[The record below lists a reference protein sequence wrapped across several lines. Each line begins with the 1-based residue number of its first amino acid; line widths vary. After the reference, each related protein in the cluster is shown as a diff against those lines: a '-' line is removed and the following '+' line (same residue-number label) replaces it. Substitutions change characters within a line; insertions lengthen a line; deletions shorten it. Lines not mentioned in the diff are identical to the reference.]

1 MTAEIKNIINE
12 FFDGNDPKIYC
23 LTGKWGVG
31 KTHLFNEVFESKKK
45 NNEQKCQDYFYISLF
60 GIFSIDN
67 LRNKV
72 ELKIL
77 GNHISKATEI
87 FKQIK
92 SAIPYLNKIDLSKI
106 SIFKQIKPAIPYL
119 NKIDLSKISISD
131 LYDNKIFQNKIIC
144 FDDIERKSAGLKID
158 EFFGFISDLK
168 ERQKC
173 KILLILND
181 EELKNDKEDYKK
193 YFEKIID
200 HHIKLNRQEIDSF
213 GIVFKNFKENDLVLK
228 YEPLLK
234 EKLEK
239 LKINNIRIIEKLF
252 GYVKKLVN
260 KLNEIDSPKIE
271 DETYRDAL
279 TALCLFFDGKF
290 SPQNEKRRPSNQQ
303 ILKNE
308 LNEEEKNFLWNFGG
322 HIFNLSPIFQEIHD
336 FIENGYFSEK
346 FKEIIIEFNKH
357 YVKNSKKQKF
367 NKAWEKFHGSFQ
379 DNKDEVVNEI
389 YESFIDGIDELNLSD
404 LNGIYKILND
414 LDDVRK
420 EALLDQFYQANKDK
434 KEKFKDDNR
443 IFCDIKEI
451 KEFAEESYKKILKE
465 NFKNIKIEDVVDNFL
480 NKSDI
485 KNNQE
490 NKFYLEQ
497 YSVDDFFDFF
507 VNNNSFDNLK
517 KINLSENYGLE
528 NAREAMEKIKNS
540 GKINELRYRY
550 IKGQ

>member
-31 KTHLFNEVFESKKK
+31 KTHLFNEGFESKKK
-45 NNEQKCQDYFYISLF
+45 KNQQKTQNYFYISLF

-92 SAIPYLNKIDLSKI
+92 S
-106 SIFKQIKPAIPYL
+106 AIPYL

-181 EELKNDKEDYKK
+181 EELKDGEEDFKK

-213 GIVFKNFKENDLVLK
+213 EIVFKKFQENDLVSK

-239 LKINNIRIIEKLF
+239 LKINNIRIIKKLF
-252 GYVKKLVN
+252 GYVEKLIN

-271 DETYRDAL
+271 DETYREAL
-279 TALCLFFDGKF
+279 TALCLFF
-290 SPQNEKRRPSNQQ
+290 
-303 ILKNE
+303 
-308 LNEEEKNFLWNFGG
+308 
-322 HIFNLSPIFQEIHD
+322 
-336 FIENGYFSEK
+336 
-346 FKEIIIEFNKH
+346 
-357 YVKNSKKQKF
+357 
-367 NKAWEKFHGSFQ
+367 
-379 DNKDEVVNEI
+379 
-389 YESFIDGIDELNLSD
+389 
-404 LNGIYKILND
+404 
-414 LDDVRK
+414 
-420 EALLDQFYQANKDK
+420 
-434 KEKFKDDNR
+434 
-443 IFCDIKEI
+443 
-451 KEFAEESYKKILKE
+451 
-465 NFKNIKIEDVVDNFL
+465 
-480 NKSDI
+480 
-485 KNNQE
+485 
-490 NKFYLEQ
+490 
-497 YSVDDFFDFF
+497 
-507 VNNNSFDNLK
+507 
-517 KINLSENYGLE
+517 
-528 NAREAMEKIKNS
+528 
-540 GKINELRYRY
+540 
-550 IKGQ
+550 

>member
-23 LTGKWGVG
+23 ITGKWGIG
-31 KTHLFNEVFESKKK
+31 KTHLFNEVSESKKK
-45 NNEQKCQDYFYISLF
+45 NIEPKSQDYFYISLF
-60 GIFSIDN
+60 GISSIDN

-87 FKQIK
+87 FER
-92 SAIPYLNKIDLSKI
+92 
-106 SIFKQIKPAIPYL
+106 IKPAIPYL

-271 DETYRDAL
+271 DESYRDAL

-303 ILKNE
+303 ILNNE
-308 LNEEEKNFLWNFGG
+308 LNEEERKFLWNFGG
-322 HIFNLSPIFQEIHD
+322 HIFYPSPIFQEIHD
-336 FIENGYFSEK
+336 FIENGYFSKK

-389 YESFIDGIDELNLSD
+389 YESFIDGIDELNLTD
-404 LNGIYKILND
+404 LNSIYKILND

-434 KEKFKDDNR
+434 KEKFKDDW
-443 IFCDIKEI
+443 ICDVEEI

>member
-45 NNEQKCQDYFYISLF
+45 KNQKKSQDYFYISLF
-60 GIFSIDN
+60 GISSIDN

-77 GNHISKATEI
+77 GKQISKATE
-87 FKQIK
+87 FVEWIK
-92 SAIPYLNKIDLSKI
+92 PIIPFLNKM
-106 SIFKQIKPAIPYL
+106 
-119 NKIDLSKISISD
+119 DLSKISISD

-158 EFFGFISDLK
+158 EFFGFILDLK

-181 EELKNDKEDYKK
+181 EELKDGGEDFKK

-213 GIVFKNFKENDLVLK
+213 EIVFKKFQENDLVSK

-239 LKINNIRIIEKLF
+239 LKINNIRIIKKLF
-252 GYVKKLVN
+252 GYVEKLIN

-271 DETYRDAL
+271 DETYREAL

-290 SPQNEKRRPSNQQ
+290 SPQNEERRPSNQQ
-303 ILKNE
+303 ILNNE
-308 LNEEEKNFLWNFGG
+308 LNEKVQKFLWNFGG
-322 HIFNLSPIFQEIHD
+322 HISYSSLISQEIHD
-336 FIENGYFSEK
+336 FIENGFFSDK
-346 FKEIIIEFNKH
+346 FKEIIIEFNKY
-357 YVKNSKKQKF
+357 YVKNPKK
-367 NKAWEKFHGSFQ
+367 EKFYNAWNKFHRSFQ
-379 DNKDEVVNEI
+379 DNKDEVLNEI

-404 LNGIYKILND
+404 LNSIYKILND

-420 EALLDQFYQANKDK
+420 DALLDQFYQANKDK

-507 VNNNSFDNLK
+507 VNNNSFGNLK

-528 NAREAMEKIKNS
+528 NAKKAMEKIKNS
-540 GKINELRYRY
+540 GKINELRYKY
-550 IKGQ
+550 KKGQ